1 MVNGQGFFIHVDKL
15 GIGNTRSKIYLIDLY
30 ILSIFAFLKDWRT
43 KNLDTRL
50 LKIFLNKIFVYY
62 ICINNPISTLVT
74 TKHAIALLCKA
85 MRSSHTIPAFQKPL
99 ESPHFVVVNHATA
112 AEHVNRRNFFRKM
125 KLLPFL
131 IFFLPLREEWPKN
144 AEAKLVRG
152 HIVSGEN
159 WKFLAR
165 FCFLS
170 MHGKFEYDII
180 YDASYGEQNIDLYY
194 DTKNQWSRVY
204 GDSADLTTCSEKES
218 VLKVRPIF

>member
-1 MVNGQGFFIHVDKL
+1 M
-15 GIGNTRSKIYLIDLY
+15 
-30 ILSIFAFLKDWRT
+30 
-43 KNLDTRL
+43 
-50 LKIFLNKIFVYY
+50 
-62 ICINNPISTLVT
+62 TL
-74 TKHAIALLCKA
+74 KHAIALLCKA